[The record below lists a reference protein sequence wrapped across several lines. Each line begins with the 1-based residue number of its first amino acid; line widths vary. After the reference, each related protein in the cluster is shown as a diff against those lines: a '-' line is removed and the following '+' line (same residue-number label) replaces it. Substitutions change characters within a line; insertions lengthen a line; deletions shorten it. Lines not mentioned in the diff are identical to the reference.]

1 MPLDEAR
8 VDETVAWLRKAQ
20 GDLRAARVD
29 LAAESALTE
38 DALFHCQ
45 QAVEKTLKGFLTWHD
60 QPFRKT
66 HSLVELG
73 MQCVDV
79 EPSIEEL
86 LREAARLSEYATK
99 YRYPGEATAA
109 TAKEATEALRLA
121 DDVFEQVRARL
132 PAEIRL

>member
-1 MPLDEAR
+1 MPLDQSR
-8 VDETVAWLRKAQ
+8 VEETTAWFRKAQ

-29 LAAESALTE
+29 LADDPPLVE

-45 QAVEKTLKGFLTWHD
+45 QAVEKALKGFLTWHD

-73 MQCVDV
+73 MQCADL
-79 EPSIEEL
+79 EPSIEAL

-99 YRYPGEATAA
+99 YRYPGEAIAVVE
-109 TAKEATEALRLA
+109 EASQALLLA
-121 DDVFEQVRARL
+121 EEVVEQALARL
-132 PAEIRL
+132 PAEVRP